1 MTTPAPRS
9 AATPDTTPDATANA
23 PARDAN
29 APARA
34 TDANAPASAPAT
46 DAAAPGPAPRPIA
59 NIERDHPA
67 VLVPGLK
74 RLLKGSWEQ
83 RTWFSLAVLGATVFA
98 LLQIATSSIIG
109 RVTENVVVPSFAGGE
124 PQIGLI
130 VGGGLAIFGI
140 AVARA
145 VTVMARRIFAAAAQF
160 DLFRLYRER
169 LTAVYAKV
177 PLLWHRRQSTGTLL
191 SSVYSDVEAAFFAM
205 APFPFALSTIVM
217 LVYATIVVARIDAVI
232 LLVMLG
238 LIVLLIILNVLLQRF
253 ATPIAVRS
261 QRLRAEVAE
270 IAHES
275 FDGANVVKSLG
286 REDVEE
292 KRFTRAAD
300 DLRETG
306 IRFGY
311 VRGWFDPAI
320 DALPNLGIL
329 AVAVLGA
336 WRIGEGHLTTGQ
348 LVEVSYLFTLM
359 SLPIRSF
366 GWVLGDLSRTVVGGG
381 RVQQIL
387 DVTEQRTYGPDA
399 LPEGPGVLT
408 FDEVSFVYRDDPA
421 QVILGRGARA
431 EDHLRTSAALHGV
444 TLRADP
450 GAGTRVLAVVGA
462 TGSGK
467 STLALLAAGLVDP
480 DQGAI
485 SVDGADLRTLT
496 ADALTADV
504 ALVLQQAFIFD
515 DTVRENVTLGEDI
528 DEETIRWAL
537 RVAQAES
544 FVNALPDGLDTELG
558 ERGGSLSGGQRQRIA
573 LARALARR
581 PRLLILDDATSAC
594 DPTVE
599 LAILDGIRREMTSS
613 TLLLIAYRKST
624 ISLADQVVFLD
635 HGRVAA
641 SGTHEELRTGSEG
654 YRSLVDAYDEAAI
667 SHNLLESSGPQPS
680 DGPDPS
686 IAVDADRAR
695 TVSAAVERHGEG
707 RYRREDVTP
716 DGECECE
723 PPATTGA
730 MHALPPD
737 PTELDPVGPDGVEP
751 RPVGPDAPRPVGPDG
766 AEADHV
772 GPEPDPPRP
781 VGRHEAR
788 PAPDSAPRDEKE
800 DGR

>member
-1 MTTPAPRS
+1 MTT
-9 AATPDTTPDATANA
+9 TTRT
-23 PARDAN
+23 RT
-29 APARA
+29 R
-34 TDANAPASAPAT
+34 TDDLHLDLPENQ
-46 DAAAPGPAPRPIA
+46 
-59 NIERDHPA
+59 HPA

-83 RTWFSLAVLGATVFA
+83 KGWFSLAVLGAVVFA

-109 RVTENVVVPSFAGGE
+109 RVTEDVIVPSFESGKTTPA
-124 PQIGLI
+124 L
-130 VGGGLAIFGI
+130 VLGGGVAILGI

-145 VTVMARRIFAAAAQF
+145 VTVMARRVFAAAAQF

-169 LTAVYAKV
+169 IVEVYAKV
-177 PLLWHRRQSTGTLL
+177 PLLWHRRQATGTLL
-191 SSVYSDVEAAFFAM
+191 SSVYSDVEATFFAM
-205 APFPFALSTIVM
+205 APFPFALSTLVM
-217 LVYATIVVARIDAVI
+217 LVYATVVVARIDPVI
-232 LLVMLG
+232 LLIMLA
-238 LIVLLIILNVLLQRF
+238 LIVLLIILNVMLQRF
-253 ATPIAVRS
+253 ATPIAMRS
-261 QRLRAEVAE
+261 QQLRAEVAE

-292 KRFTRAAD
+292 QRFNRAAD
-300 DLRETG
+300 DLRTAG

-311 VRGWFDPAI
+311 IRGWFDPAI

-348 LVEVSYLFTLM
+348 LVEVAYLFTLM

-387 DVTEQRTYGPDA
+387 DVDEERTYGDRA
-399 LPEGPGVLT
+399 LPDGPGVLA
-408 FDEVSFVYRDDPA
+408 FDQVSFVYRDGPA
-421 QVILGRGARA
+421 QVILGRGVR
-431 EDHLRTSAALHGV
+431 EEHLAVREGHAVTDV

-450 GAGTRVLAVVGA
+450 NAGTRVLAVVGA

-467 STLALLAAGLVDP
+467 STLALLAAGLVP
-480 DQGAI
+480 PTSGAI
-485 SVDGADLRTLT
+485 RLDGADLRELT

-504 ALVLQQAFIFD
+504 ALVLQQAFVFD

-528 DEETIRWAL
+528 DEDTVRWAL
-537 RVAQAES
+537 RVAQAEE
-544 FVNALPDGLDTELG
+544 FVDALPDGLDTELG

-594 DPTVE
+594 DPSVE

-641 SGTHEELRTGSEG
+641 TGTHEELRGRSEG
-654 YRSLVDAYDEAAI
+654 YRALVDAYDEAAI
-667 SHNLLESSGPQPS
+667 SHSLLEATKVPPS

-686 IAVDADRAR
+686 VAVPAARERTMTDAIEVQAR
-695 TVSAAVERHGEG
+695 E
-707 RYRREDVTP
+707 
-716 DGECECE
+716 
-723 PPATTGA
+723 
-730 MHALPPD
+730 
-737 PTELDPVGPDGVEP
+737 
-751 RPVGPDAPRPVGPDG
+751 
-766 AEADHV
+766 
-772 GPEPDPPRP
+772 
-781 VGRHEAR
+781 
-788 PAPDSAPRDEKE
+788 EKE
-800 DGR
+800 EDDR